1 MKVASGFISSAVL
14 ALACVGLF
22 NMGGCTTASGLDA
35 SSKFSCSAPDG
46 VTCLSVS
53 GIYANSKAGT
63 LPAMQP
69 KNAPSADGSMTS
81 SAIPAANS
89 GVVGQSGVASGSA
102 NGGQPREIVAYNAP
116 ANTVSFGGATQKTT
130 AKAMSAPHSGAPL
143 RTPERI
149 VRVWMA
155 PFEDAEGDLHDQ
167 KYFYVTV
174 TPGSWTI
181 EAARVN
187 IKNTFQQVT
196 PLSRNNPANRETD
209 PDQIAQQQSRLAP
222 PPGPP
227 AGLPPGVPP
236 DVMAEPP
243 EPFDPLA
250 PINQGVPIYP
260 GVPMYPRMPVDQN
273 LN

>member
-1 MKVASGFISSAVL
+1 MNATS
-14 ALACVGLF
+14 ALAIGLACLGLL
-22 NMGGCTTASGLDA
+22 NIGGCTTASGLDA

-53 GIYANSKAGT
+53 GIYANSKTGT

-69 KNAPSADGSMTS
+69 KSAVSSEAASSPSAV
-81 SAIPAANS
+81 AA
-89 GVVGQSGVASGSA
+89 AP
-102 NGGQPREIVAYNAP
+102 GGQAREIVAYNAP

-227 AGLPPGVPP
+227 PGLPPGAPP
-236 DVMAEPP
+236 GVMAEPP

-260 GVPMYPRMPVDQN
+260 GVPMYPRLPVDQN

>member
-1 MKVASGFISSAVL
+1 MNATSAL
-14 ALACVGLF
+14 AIGLACVGLL
-22 NMGGCTTASGLDA
+22 NVGGCTTASGLDA

-69 KNAPSADGSMTS
+69 KSAGSFEAAGTRS
-81 SAIPAANS
+81 VVPAAP
-89 GVVGQSGVASGSA
+89 
-102 NGGQPREIVAYNAP
+102 GGQPREIVAYNAP

-187 IKNTFQQVT
+187 I
-196 PLSRNNPANRETD
+196 
-209 PDQIAQQQSRLAP
+209 
-222 PPGPP
+222 
-227 AGLPPGVPP
+227 
-236 DVMAEPP
+236 
-243 EPFDPLA
+243 
-250 PINQGVPIYP
+250 
-260 GVPMYPRMPVDQN
+260 
-273 LN
+273 